1 MKRDGPNLR
10 LSATDVTTFAACS
23 HATALNLA
31 VANGDRPRPPR
42 YPDVFAQLLGEPGL
56 AHEAAYVGRLR
67 ETRFVEE
74 IPQRAPDAAQ
84 RTLEAMQ
91 HGVEVIYQGTLQSGP
106 WFGRPDFLVR
116 VPLPAPNHPWSYEPV
131 DAKLALTAKVHGLL
145 QLCFYSELLG
155 RLQGV
160 RPARMTLVLGDMS
173 EQSFATA
180 RYEAYFRWVRLRLEQ
195 AIDAPLPTYPEP
207 VDHCDVCDWA
217 GECHAKRRA
226 DDHLSLVAGI
236 SGTQRRALDLVA
248 VRKMADLGALAPD
261 ARVEGIGVPALARV
275 REQARIQVR
284 GRDEGTLVYELIPD
298 VEDGHGLARLPEPS
312 PGDLFVD
319 LEGDSFALGEG
330 LDYLFGI
337 AERAT
342 DAEAEPRYTALWAL
356 DHASERAAFERLV
369 ARITEQRARHPGMHV
384 YHYAPYEPTA
394 FKRLA
399 GRYAT
404 CVDEL
409 DELLRARVFVDL
421 YGVVKQGLRAS
432 VESYSIKRLEPLY
445 GYEREVPLPVAN
457 RNLAAFAAWLE
468 RRGTPDLPAELRDAV
483 QGYNRDDCLSTLQLH
498 SWLEERRTELEA
510 QRGTPLPRPEPVSG
524 EATADQAEEIG
535 RVREVMNALLE
546 GVPEEVEE
554 QDDAQHVR
562 YLLAHL
568 LEWHRREDK
577 STWWEYFRLTELSPQ
592 QLVEDQTAIGG
603 LTYEGVVGRQA
614 RSLVHRYRFPPQDH
628 AIDRARDVHDAE
640 TKASPGTKVHLDES
654 EGILDLKRG
663 EKSTVPHPTAV
674 VPYGI
679 VPTKEHRA
687 SLLRLGEHVRDHGAA
702 ATPPFA
708 TALALLHRTPPLE
721 GPADAD
727 DKAIARALAV
737 NGSVLAVQGP
747 PGTGKT
753 YLGARMIVAL
763 LKAGKRVG
771 ITANS
776 HRVITGLLD
785 EACKAARREGVAL
798 SAIQKKGTDDEGL
811 SSDPFVTVTNDIPEV
826 RDALERRTANVA
838 VGTSWLWARADMVN
852 TVDVLF
858 VDEAGQMSLA
868 NVLACAPASRGL
880 ILLGDP
886 QQLEQPQKGV
896 HPPGVA
902 ASALGHM
909 LGAAATMS
917 ADRGVFLEETW
928 RMHPDVCA
936 YISEVFYEG
945 RLRSRRNLSRLRL
958 DAAGAGDLSGT
969 GLRFVPVEHR
979 GNRSES
985 IEEALVVAALVDRL
999 VGGGSTWTDRDGVV
1013 RELKR
1018 EDVLVVAPY
1027 NAHVALL
1034 RKHLPGVTVG
1044 TVDKFQGREAP
1055 VVVYSMATSSPEDA
1069 PRGAEFLYSG
1079 NRLNVAISR
1088 ARCLAVLVANPGLFE
1103 MRCRTGRQM
1112 ELVNG
1117 FCRYL
1122 EVAGDAS
1129 GDASSA
1135 RASRRLRKAP
1145 FTARPWPRASDLTPF
1160 RCSPSSMKADGPSG
1174 GLRSRGRCRPAP

>member
-10 LSATDVTTFAACS
+10 LSATDVTTFAACA

-31 VANGDRPRPPR
+31 VANGERPRPPR
-42 YPDVFAQLLGEPGL
+42 YPDVFAQLLGERGL
-56 AHEAAYVGRLR
+56 AHEATYVAKLR
-67 ETRFVEE
+67 EARAVEE
-74 IPQRAPDAAQ
+74 SPASPRRRAAHARSDAT
-84 RTLEAMQ
+84 RRRGHLPGHPPERP
-91 HGVEVIYQGTLQSGP
+91 VV
-106 WFGRPDFLVR
+106 GRPDFLVR
-116 VPLPAPNHPWSYEPV
+116 VPQPAPDHAWSYEPV

-145 QLCFYSELLG
+145 QLCFYSELLD

-173 EQSFATA
+173 EQTFATA

-275 REQARIQVR
+275 REQARLQVR
-284 GRDEGTLVYELIPD
+284 GRGEGMLVYELIPD

-319 LEGDSFALGEG
+319 LEGDSFALGDG

-342 DAEAEPRYTALWAL
+342 DAEGQPRYTALWAL
-356 DHASERAAFERLV
+356 DHASERAAFETLV

-445 GYEREVPLPVAN
+445 GYEREVPLAGGQSKPRGVC
-457 RNLAAFAAWLE
+457 RLAREARHTGSPRGAPRRRPGLQPRRLPLHAAIAQLARGATKRVRGPARHSPAETRARIGRGDGRPGRGDRPRPRGHE
-468 RRGTPDLPAELRDAV
+468 RAPRRSPRGGRGARRSAARALPARASPRVAPSRGQVDALGV
-483 QGYNRDDCLSTLQLH
+483 
-498 SWLEERRTELEA
+498 
-510 QRGTPLPRPEPVSG
+510 LP
-524 EATADQAEEIG
+524 
-535 RVREVMNALLE
+535 
-546 GVPEEVEE
+546 
-554 QDDAQHVR
+554 
-562 YLLAHL
+562 AHRAVGQ
-568 LEWHRREDK
+568 E
-577 STWWEYFRLTELSPQ
+577 
-592 QLVEDQTAIGG
+592 LVEDRTAIGG
-603 LTYEGVVGRQA
+603 LTYEGVVGKEA
-614 RSLVHRYRFPPQDH
+614 RSIIHRYRFPPQDQ
-628 AIDRARDVHDAE
+628 AIDRARDVHDPV
-640 TKASPGTKVHLDES
+640 TKKSAGTPVRVDEN
-654 EGILDLKRG
+654 EGTLDLKRG
-663 EKSTVPHPTAV
+663 ERSTVPHPTAV
-674 VPYGI
+674 IPYEI
-679 VPTKEHRA
+679 VGSKELQA
-687 SLLRLGEHVRDHGAA
+687 SLLRLGEHVRDHGAVS
-702 ATPPFA
+702 TPPFA
-708 TALALLHRTPPLE
+708 TALALLHRAPPLE
-721 GPADAD
+721 GPADPN

-737 NGSVLAVQGP
+737 KGSVLAVQGP

-785 EACKAARREGVAL
+785 KACEIARNEGVDL
-798 SAIQKKGTDDEGL
+798 RAIQKKGADDEGL
-811 SSDPFVTVTNDIPEV
+811 SSDPCVTVTSDNAAV
-826 RDALERRTANVA
+826 RDALERGAANVA

-909 LGAAATMS
+909 LGDKATMS
-917 ADRGVFLEETW
+917 AERGVFLEETW

-936 YISEVFYEG
+936 YISEVFYDG
-945 RLRSRRNLSRLRL
+945 RLRSRPELSRLRL
-958 DAAGAGDLSGT
+958 EGAGDLSGT

-985 IEEALVVAALVDRL
+985 VEEALAVADLVDRL
-999 VGGGSTWTDRDGVV
+999 VAGGSTWTDREGVV
-1013 RELKR
+1013 RELRR

-1088 ARCLAVLVANPGLFE
+1088 ARCAAFLVANPGLFE

-1122 EVAGDAS
+1122 EMAGDATERNGRGQS
-1129 GDASSA
+1129 VV
-1135 RASRRLRKAP
+1135 RR
-1145 FTARPWPRASDLTPF
+1145 
-1160 RCSPSSMKADGPSG
+1160 
-1174 GLRSRGRCRPAP
+1174 